1 MYETHTRAWL
11 NHAVIGLNLCP
22 FAKAVYVKEQIR
34 YVVSEATDTDALF
47 DELCMEL
54 QHLMGTPPE
63 QTDTTLLIHP
73 HVLCDFMAYNDFL
86 ALADMAIAQLG
97 LNGVLQIASFH
108 PDFQFA
114 DTAADDISNATNQS
128 PYPMLHI
135 LREASIDRAVAAFPD
150 AAMIFEKNI
159 QTIQQLGADG
169 WTQLQKTIKSLI
181 PPPNVA

>member
-34 YVVSEATDTDALF
+34 YVVSDATDTDALF
-47 DELCMEL
+47 DELCAEL
-54 QHLMGTPPE
+54 QYLMDIPPE

-73 HVLCDFMAYNDFL
+73 HVLRDFMAYNDFL
-86 ALADMAIAQLG
+86 SLADMAIAQLG
-97 LNGVLQIASFH
+97 LNGALQIASFH

-114 DTAADDISNATNQS
+114 DTAANDISNATNQS

-159 QTIQQLGADG
+159 ETMEKLGNDG
-169 WTQLQKTIKSLI
+169 WVDLQKRWS
-181 PPPNVA
+181 V